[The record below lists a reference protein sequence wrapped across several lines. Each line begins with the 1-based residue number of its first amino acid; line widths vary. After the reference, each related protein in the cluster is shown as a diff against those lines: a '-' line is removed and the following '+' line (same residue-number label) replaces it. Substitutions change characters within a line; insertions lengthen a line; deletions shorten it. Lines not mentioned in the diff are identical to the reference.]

1 MRNFRRTLLT
11 ATALLLVVAAC
22 GDTTAAAE
30 NSDHDE
36 TEGVTTERVVEVSM
50 TEFGFSTGPIEV
62 FEGETVT
69 FVVTNDGAVDHEF
82 RLANDEIVEEHDHGS
97 DHEDTDGTDME
108 MMSVLL
114 LAPGETG
121 ELVVTFDHDATFTEV
136 TCLLPGHRE
145 AGMVTP
151 LQISE

>member
-1 MRNFRRTLLT
+1 MGNFRKTLL
-11 ATALLLVVAAC
+11 ASAALALVISAC
-22 GDTTAAAE
+22 GGAVEASTD
-30 NSDHDE
+30 NHDDPA
-36 TEGVTTERVVEVSM
+36 GVTTERVIEVSM
-50 TEFGFSTGPIEV
+50 TEFAFSPAPIEV
-62 FEGETVT
+62 NEGETVT
-69 FVVTNDGAVDHEF
+69 FVVTNDGVVDHEF
-82 RLANDEIVEEHDHGS
+82 RLANDELVEAHEHDS
-97 DHEDTDGTDME
+97 DHEDIDEMDKD

-151 LQISE
+151 LAINE

>member
-22 GDTTAAAE
+22 GGTTAAAE
-30 NSDHDE
+30 NSDHDA

-50 TEFGFSTGPIEV
+50 TEFGFSPGPIEV

-82 RLANDEIVEEHDHGS
+82 RLANDEIVGEHEHAS
-97 DHEDTDGTDME
+97 DHEDMDEMD
-108 MMSVLL
+108 MMSVVL

>member
-1 MRNFRRTLLT
+1 MGNFRKTLL
-11 ATALLLVVAAC
+11 ASAALALVISAC
-22 GDTTAAAE
+22 GGTVEASVDDDDDPA
-30 NSDHDE
+30 
-36 TEGVTTERVVEVSM
+36 GVTTGRVIEVSM
-50 TEFGFSTGPIEV
+50 TEFAFSPAPIEV
-62 FEGETVT
+62 NEGETVT
-69 FVVTNDGAVDHEF
+69 FVVTNDGVVDHEF
-82 RLANDEIVEEHDHGS
+82 RLANDELVEAHEHDS
-97 DHEDTDGTDME
+97 DHEDTDDME

-151 LQISE
+151 LAINE